1 MRASLPDPRY
11 REGRRARLIVTTAL
25 SIWITVSLRS
35 QEQSQSRTQFNGAT
49 IRAIVITGLQH
60 IREQVVREQLDVR
73 VGDPFHN
80 DLIARNIQRLDRLN
94 VFSRIDIDSAPQGDG
109 VRLTVSVVE
118 TLRVLPAIAIAVTD
132 ADGVSAG
139 PTIRLLSVRG
149 RPHEVSMTA
158 RFGGS
163 TLVEFKEV
171 SPFLYNRRLWHLL
184 RTTFEDRHNDLDEFG
199 QQSVEVDG
207 QIGARLSERSKLG
220 ALFNMYTVGSDVD
233 GKTLSSSNRDWFVG
247 AGALYEYD
255 SRDLPTNPTRGWWNS
270 ADVLWRG
277 GSGSYATMNLDARRY
292 QPLADRHGL
301 VVSTLLTLQSG
312 TIGEDVPIYGDYSLG
327 GENTIRG
334 WPFGSRRGKNQ
345 FINSLEYRYVFV
357 PTRNFRVFGISLYGG
372 LGAAVFGDLGAVWSD
387 PDELADRF
395 IGGGGIGL
403 RVVFPFVNLIRLDL
417 SFGEPDGHGRF
428 QLGVNE
434 KFVAQRN
441 RVR

>member
-1 MRASLPDPRY
+1 M
-11 REGRRARLIVTTAL
+11 
-25 SIWITVSLRS
+25 
-35 QEQSQSRTQFNGAT
+35 
-49 IRAIVITGLQH
+49 
-60 IREQVVREQLDVR
+60 R

-94 VFSRIDIDSAPQGDG
+94 VFSRIDIDAAAEGDG
-109 VRLTVSVVE
+109 VRLMVLVVE

-277 GSGSYATMNLDARRY
+277 GSGSFDDEPRRATVSAARRSSRSCR
-292 QPLADRHGL
+292 QHTVDLAVGHDW
-301 VVSTLLTLQSG
+301 
-312 TIGEDVPIYGDYSLG
+312 
-327 GENTIRG
+327 RG
-334 WPFGSRRGKNQ
+334 R
-345 FINSLEYRYVFV
+345 
-357 PTRNFRVFGISLYGG
+357 
-372 LGAAVFGDLGAVWSD
+372 ADLW
-387 PDELADRF
+387 
-395 IGGGGIGL
+395 
-403 RVVFPFVNLIRLDL
+403 
-417 SFGEPDGHGRF
+417 
-428 QLGVNE
+428 
-434 KFVAQRN
+434 
-441 RVR
+441 